1 MSDCVTIFTERSRE
15 EFPPAMLEPEGEMIT
30 APIFTK
36 EQNDIIVRYYHMQY
50 LFC

>member
-15 EFPPAMLEPEGEMIT
+15 KFPPAMLEPEEEMIT
-30 APIFTK
+30 APISTK
-36 EQNDIIVRYYHMQY
+36 EQNDIVHYYHMQY